1 MAQRPRPRPLD
12 PAELDRQLADL
23 PGVHRGAET
32 TLVLAVRAPSF
43 AAAVR
48 LVDLVA
54 EDADAMDHHPEVH
67 LRLRV
72 VTFTFTSNLE
82 GAVTQWDLELAHRVL
97 EAARSVGA
105 QVLPPPERVEVA
117 LDCADADAVRRF
129 WAAGLGY
136 VERRARDGSVQLHD
150 RSGRGPV
157 LRFRRTDPP
166 RTGRSRHLDVFV
178 PADRAPERVR
188 ACLAAGGVLVG
199 EEHAPD
205 RWVLA
210 DPEGNDLC
218 VRATGAQPQQ
228 GPGAGVSSAGA

>member
-1 MAQRPRPRPLD
+1 MPQRPRPRPLD

-23 PGVHRGAET
+23 PGVHRGAVQR
-32 TLVLAVRAPSF
+32 LVLAVRAPSF

-54 EDADAMDHHPEVH
+54 EDADSMDHHPEIQ

-82 GAVTQWDLELAHRVL
+82 RAVTQWDVELAHRVL

-105 QVLPPPERVEVA
+105 EVLPPPQRVEIA
-117 LDCADADAVRRF
+117 LDCADADAVRPF

-136 VERRARDGSVQLHD
+136 VEQPTRDGGIELHD

-157 LRFRRTDPP
+157 LWFQRMDPP
-166 RTGRSRHLDVFV
+166 RLGRGRFHLDVHV
-178 PADRAPERVR
+178 PADEAAPRVR
-188 ACLAAGGVLVG
+188 ACLDAGGTLVTD
-199 EEHAPD
+199 EHAPAW
-205 RWVLA
+205 WVLA
-210 DPEGNDLC
+210 DPEGNELC
-218 VRATGAQPQQ
+218 VRAPVGA
-228 GPGAGVSSAGA
+228 GAGVSTPGA